1 MEGIQKSI
9 QLINFSDSIF
19 DADERVVDNSKILLE
34 KSAERQKEEAEMLSL
49 SSVSI
54 VKYLLKRTSKLVDN
68 DVVDESMSSNTS
80 VLGKKKHVQFDEL
93 LFSYF
98 NQYEQD
104 EEEEILMEI
113 LVTYSPFVVGNQDRF
128 EQMTRVE
135 SERVKEIEMKCFG
148 SCFGEYKLKALL
160 EYDKKI
166 FSKKAFND
174 FEVLCKRISCQLEM
188 KGKSFD
194 AKSLV
199 KTISLVEAAEY
210 SKLNFYDFYKKN
222 SGGNFILI
230 FNKLTNFLISEILST
245 ETQKERK
252 LVVKRILKLAK
263 EFAKIGAMN
272 SLKAC
277 IAAIEPN
284 AIHRLQLIKDQSI
297 KYQKRFEELSDL
309 TSSDKN
315 FKAMREKA
323 CIVPWLGIILRD
335 FTVIKELVCKT
346 PAKGSVNV
354 HLALCLRKLLN
365 SMAAAREACEH
376 FLKESQR
383 GELKKA
389 AVMTKWLE
397 NVEIFYDNEESQY
410 SQSLKIV

>member
-1 MEGIQKSI
+1 MEEIQKSI

-19 DADERVVDNSKILLE
+19 DSDERVVDNSKILLE
-34 KSAERQKEEAEMLSL
+34 KSAERQKEELEMLSL

-68 DVVDESMSSNTS
+68 DVGNESISNTS
-80 VLGKKKHVQFDEL
+80 VLSKKKHVRFDEL

-104 EEEEILMEI
+104 DDEEVLMEI
-113 LVTYSPFVVGNQDRF
+113 LVTYSPFVINEGDF
-128 EQMTRVE
+128 EQLTRME

-148 SCFGEYKLKALL
+148 EYKLKVLL
-160 EYDKKI
+160 EYNKKI
-166 FSKKAFND
+166 FSKNFFDN

-188 KGKSFD
+188 KGKNFD
-194 AKSLV
+194 AKSLA
-199 KTISLVEAAEY
+199 KTISIVEAVEY
-210 SKLNFYDFYKKN
+210 LKLNFYDFYKKN

-252 LVVKRILKLAK
+252 LIVKRILKLAK

-277 IAAIEPN
+277 IAAIESN
-284 AIHRLQLIKDQSI
+284 AIHRIQLIKYQSI
-297 KYQKRFEELSDL
+297 KYQKRLEELSDL

-315 FKAMREKA
+315 FKAMRERA
-323 CIVPWLGIILRD
+323 CIIPWLGIILRD
-335 FTVIKELVCKT
+335 FTVIKELVSKA
-346 PAKGSVNV
+346 PVKDSVNV

-365 SMAAAREACEH
+365 SMVAAREASEQ
-376 FLKESQR
+376 FLKESPLE
-383 GELKKA
+383 ELKKA